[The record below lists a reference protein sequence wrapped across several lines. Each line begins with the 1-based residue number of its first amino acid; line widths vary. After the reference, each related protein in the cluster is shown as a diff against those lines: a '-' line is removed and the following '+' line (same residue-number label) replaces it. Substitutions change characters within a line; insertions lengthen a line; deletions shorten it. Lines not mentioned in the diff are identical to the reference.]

1 MPPRRAHLAAGCGT
15 TPQHI
20 AALRTALDALPET
33 LPAALAAKPAA
44 AAKPAVETD
53 DAFLR
58 KLRTGQRVIAVE
70 LDSPKDAD
78 LTAYLEGARR
88 LQTAGADLLTIAD
101 CPIARARMD
110 SSLVAC
116 RVHREL
122 GMNVLPHM
130 TCRDRNLNA
139 TKALLLGLYA
149 EGVREVLAIT
159 GDPIPTAERDEV
171 KNVYQFNSRKLAQYI
186 VSLAGEGR
194 EMPAPITVFGALN
207 LNARNFEVELR
218 RAAEK
223 LENGMSG
230 FLTQPVLSAQAVEN
244 LKKARETLGERA
256 KILAGIL
263 PVVSQ
268 RNAIFMENEV
278 NGIHVDDAIIQRF
291 EGLDRAAGEELGL
304 EVSVQ
309 AAKAA
314 APYADGFY
322 LMTPFNR
329 VALMERLIAR
339 LRTEVTA
346 EKIKREEHAVPC
358 EKPLLSI
365 IVPVYKV
372 ENYLQKCIDSILAQT
387 FTDFELILVEDGSPD
402 GCPALCDAAAAKD
415 ARIRVLHQKNG
426 GLSAA
431 RNAGLDVA
439 RGEWI
444 GFVDSDDYIAPE
456 MYETLYKAVQSTG
469 ADLAL
474 CDYAAVDEAGI
485 PCLPPYTGLA
495 QRIFTGR
502 ELLKRATNTMAQPA
516 WNKLYRRAIFAQLR
530 YPEGKLNEDIF
541 VLPEICLNTKK
552 AVVVPKELYYYVQRG
567 SSIMN
572 GSKTLRH
579 FDAAEAAQRYWNCLV
594 ENEVYDALANA
605 AKFTMGSVS
614 RVYRQLP
621 PALRKAP
628 RSREMLRMQFDVV
641 DRTRQYCTVPA
652 GLWLQ
657 SLLLRL
663 FPREYMWLRNIKGRG
678 ELKIA

>member
-1 MPPRRAHLAAGCGT
+1 M
-15 TPQHI
+15 
-20 AALRTALDALPET
+20 
-33 LPAALAAKPAA
+33 
-44 AAKPAVETD
+44 
-53 DAFLR
+53 
-58 KLRTGQRVIAVE
+58 
-70 LDSPKDAD
+70 
-78 LTAYLEGARR
+78 
-88 LQTAGADLLTIAD
+88 
-101 CPIARARMD
+101 
-110 SSLVAC
+110 
-116 RVHREL
+116 
-122 GMNVLPHM
+122 
-130 TCRDRNLNA
+130 
-139 TKALLLGLYA
+139 
-149 EGVREVLAIT
+149 
-159 GDPIPTAERDEV
+159 
-171 KNVYQFNSRKLAQYI
+171 
-186 VSLAGEGR
+186 
-194 EMPAPITVFGALN
+194 
-207 LNARNFEVELR
+207 
-218 RAAEK
+218 
-223 LENGMSG
+223 
-230 FLTQPVLSAQAVEN
+230 
-244 LKKARETLGERA
+244 
-256 KILAGIL
+256 
-263 PVVSQ
+263 
-268 RNAIFMENEV
+268 
-278 NGIHVDDAIIQRF
+278 
-291 EGLDRAAGEELGL
+291 
-304 EVSVQ
+304 
-309 AAKAA
+309 
-314 APYADGFY
+314 
-322 LMTPFNR
+322 
-329 VALMERLIAR
+329 
-339 LRTEVTA
+339 
-346 EKIKREEHAVPC
+346 PC

-387 FTDFELILVEDGSPD
+387 FTDFELILVEDGSLD

-495 QRIFTGR
+495 QRILTGR
-502 ELLKRATNTMAQPA
+502 
-516 WNKLYRRAIFAQLR
+516 
-530 YPEGKLNEDIF
+530 
-541 VLPEICLNTKK
+541 
-552 AVVVPKELYYYVQRG
+552 ELYYYVQRG